1 MQEELKD
8 EMMNEGRLQFRVGL
22 FVIVAMAL
30 GIGVIFRLG
39 EARWLWNKTYRV
51 TVIFDEAP
59 GVFAGTPVRKNGV
72 TIGHVRKL
80 DFDTDKGGVAVQM
93 DISERHQLRKDSAPR
108 LSLSILGDASIEFIS
123 GKSKEVLKPGSE
135 VAGESSADPMKMV
148 ARLDAKVNRTLE
160 SFATT
165 SQEFGKVAKNI
176 NALLETNS
184 GNLEQLVEN
193 AAVSLQEFT
202 KVMRVTSKL
211 IADPKNQQSIQA
223 TLASLPELVQDTRK
237 TIVAVRSA
245 VQKADQ
251 ALANV
256 SAATAPLAERSES
269 ITQKLDRGLGSL
281 DVLLVEMSQFAR
293 YLSSENGTLKLL
305 ASDPELYRNLSKSAG
320 MMETLMRQLEL
331 ILGDARVTSDKIA
344 RHPELLGL
352 GGAIRGSNGT
362 KNELPAEDEVP
373 VRSARGPIKQT
384 SDQRRAR
391 E

>member
-1 MQEELKD
+1 
-8 EMMNEGRLQFRVGL
+8 MNEGRLQFRVGL
-22 FVIVAMAL
+22 FVIVAMVL
-30 GIGVIFRLG
+30 GVGVIFRLG

-51 TVIFDEAP
+51 TVSFDEAP

-72 TIGHVRKL
+72 TIGHVRSL
-80 DFDTDKGGVAVQM
+80 DFDSDKGGVTVQM
-93 DISERHQLRKDSAPR
+93 DINERHVLRKDSAPR
-108 LSLSILGDASIEFIS
+108 LSLSILGDASIEFVS
-123 GKSKEVLKPGSE
+123 GRSKEVLKPGTILQ
-135 VAGESSADPMKMV
+135 GESSTDPMKMV
-148 ARLDAKVNRTLE
+148 ARLDAKVNKTLE
-160 SFATT
+160 SFAAT
-165 SQEFGKVAKNI
+165 SEEFGQVAKNI
-176 NALLETNS
+176 NAVMETNS
-184 GNLEQLVEN
+184 GNIEKLVEN

-202 KVMRVTSKL
+202 RVMRVTSKL
-211 IADPKNQQSIQA
+211 VADPKNQQSIQA
-223 TLASLPELVQDTRK
+223 TLAALPELVQDTRK
-237 TIVAVRSA
+237 TIIAVRSA

-320 MMETLMRQLEL
+320 MMDSLMRQLEL
-331 ILGDARVTSDKIA
+331 ILSDARITSDKIA

-352 GGAIRGSNGT
+352 GGAIRGSNGA
-362 KNELPAEDEVP
+362 KNEAPPEEEANTRTV
-373 VRSARGPIKQT
+373 RGPIQQT
-384 SDQRRAR
+384 GAQRRPR